1 VIGSMLSAAADL
13 QMDRAVQ
20 AQSQGCLR
28 MFVPG
33 EMLRKGARPGK
44 EGPSFTAT
52 PFSVTRFGLQ
62 KGSARLPHRSVRF
75 VTSNNGASL

>member
-1 VIGSMLSAAADL
+1 MIGSMLSAAADL
-13 QMDRAVQ
+13 QMDREVQ

-28 MFVPG
+28 MPVPR
-33 EMLRKGARPGK
+33 ELLRKGARTGK

-62 KGSARLPHRSVRF
+62 KGGARLPHQSVRF
-75 VTSNNGASL
+75 ATSNHGASL